1 MIPDEA
7 PTQAGTSWLRAAL
20 PTSWIGAADDFAKY
34 LNYRAYVRALAYR
47 DGAGQGMEGPDLATH
62 VAKTLDNVPDAIHQ
76 EALAQTLRSTFQ
88 EPLTG
93 VALQFEQ
100 IADSLNVPVAH
111 TQFQIPVGRIL
122 LPFIKVPTNIMR
134 WSYRNSALAT
144 LLPSGSFQAEIAA
157 GGASRDMA
165 MARVWMGSALALG
178 ISDMALNNTVTG
190 RGPTDPQLQRAWRAA
205 GNEPYSIQLPGQ
217 RPVSY
222 NMVEPIGLMTG
233 AIADTFNIMKFARED
248 GRGSLAASL
257 AFGTGNALLSKTYLQ
272 GVSNLFEAMNSPDRD
287 GARIAESM
295 ALPFVSPQGIAAMAR
310 SLDPWVRSHYTM
322 MDSIEARLPIVSE
335 RLPPART
342 LWGDPIPQRDAYL
355 PFMPSDGF
363 VPKLLSP
370 FALGPRPGDVQ
381 PIDRWIWDNRGSFP
395 HADSNRLGISK
406 PTRFQSFSVGH
417 GISAQVELTPKQF
430 DRFQELA
437 GNGLKDPQ
445 TGLGAKD
452 LLNGLVSGL
461 APDHEM
467 QDAWDQASPAYKA
480 VMVQRVVNR
489 YRAAARQ
496 VLMQENS
503 DIADTIAAGAQARAA
518 QLAH

>member
-1 MIPDEA
+1 
-7 PTQAGTSWLRAAL
+7 
-20 PTSWIGAADDFAKY
+20 
-34 LNYRAYVRALAYR
+34 
-47 DGAGQGMEGPDLATH
+47 
-62 VAKTLDNVPDAIHQ
+62 
-76 EALAQTLRSTFQ
+76 
-88 EPLTG
+88 
-93 VALQFEQ
+93 
-100 IADSLNVPVAH
+100 
-111 TQFQIPVGRIL
+111 
-122 LPFIKVPTNIMR
+122 
-134 WSYRNSALAT
+134 
-144 LLPSGSFQAEIAA
+144 
-157 GGASRDMA
+157 MA